1 MHSSLVSSK
10 LECQAICKTRHAN
23 VSGRSAPASSEPPVE
38 PKKVPPG
45 AVSKC
50 AAATNL
56 PTSGSDSTCTTH
68 NPWCA
73 WRYEQ
78 LVR

>member
-1 MHSSLVSSK
+1 MTSSPVVSK
-10 LECQAICKTRHAN
+10 LESQAICKTRRKK
-23 VSGRSAPASSEPPVE
+23 VWGQSAPASSEPPVE

-45 AVSKC
+45 AVSRC

-68 NPWCA
+68 SS
-73 WRYEQ
+73 
-78 LVR
+78 